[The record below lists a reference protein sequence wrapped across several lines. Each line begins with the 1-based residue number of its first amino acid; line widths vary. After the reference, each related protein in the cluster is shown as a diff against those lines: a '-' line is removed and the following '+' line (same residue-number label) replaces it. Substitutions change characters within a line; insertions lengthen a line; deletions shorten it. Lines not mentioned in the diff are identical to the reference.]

1 MIEKDPTAYTWLTYA
16 WVVGLSAWGAVV
28 QVIRRATS
36 SELTVRQKVKLILA
50 EIFISTFAGM
60 VTFMLCEWAEV
71 DKMLAA
77 ALIAISGHMGAR
89 AIILT
94 EKVLVKFVGDKAS
107 W

>member
-1 MIEKDPTAYTWLTYA
+1 MIEKDPQNYTLLTYC
-16 WVVGLSAWGAVV
+16 WVLGLSAWGSLA
-28 QVIRRATS
+28 QVIRRAASDTPIKS
-36 SELTVRQKVKLILA
+36 KLKMIAA
-50 EIFISTFAGM
+50 EVVVSTFAGM

-94 EKVLVKFVGDKAS
+94 EMAIGRIIEGKLK
-107 W
+107 